1 MNPSGDYNHQQG
13 ADYGSGHYRP
23 ELGGDDIEVKHESY
37 TGRYEEEA
45 QVGNQEVGHT
55 LHWVQGM
62 SDFLV
67 ANLGNFKNRVS
78 NSIPMMLE
86 GNLIPVKKTISSPKA
101 KHPKRM
107 AH

>member
-55 LHWVQGM
+55 LHPVQ
-62 SDFLV
+62 LIQP
-67 ANLGNFKNRVS
+67 NFKNRVS

>member
-45 QVGNQEVGHT
+45 QVDTASGKKPSP
-55 LHWVQGM
+55 LVQ
-62 SDFLV
+62 
-67 ANLGNFKNRVS
+67 K
-78 NSIPMMLE
+78 
-86 GNLIPVKKTISSPKA
+86 VKKALQEPEEGASEPKEL
-101 KHPKRM
+101 
-107 AH
+107 

>member
-55 LHWVQGM
+55 LHPCLLYT
-62 SDFLV
+62 SD
-67 ANLGNFKNRVS
+67 AAD
-78 NSIPMMLE
+78 E
-86 GNLIPVKKTISSPKA
+86 
-101 KHPKRM
+101 
-107 AH
+107 

>member
-45 QVGNQEVGHT
+45 QVGNQEVAPSA
-55 LHWVQGM
+55 V
-62 SDFLV
+62 
-67 ANLGNFKNRVS
+67 
-78 NSIPMMLE
+78 
-86 GNLIPVKKTISSPKA
+86 
-101 KHPKRM
+101 
-107 AH
+107 

>member
-55 LHWVQGM
+55 LHPVQFNPTLFLKLGWIKLHWVQ
-62 SDFLV
+62 F
-67 ANLGNFKNRVS
+67 NPTQFQ
-78 NSIPMMLE
+78 E
-86 GNLIPVKKTISSPKA
+86 
-101 KHPKRM
+101 
-107 AH
+107 